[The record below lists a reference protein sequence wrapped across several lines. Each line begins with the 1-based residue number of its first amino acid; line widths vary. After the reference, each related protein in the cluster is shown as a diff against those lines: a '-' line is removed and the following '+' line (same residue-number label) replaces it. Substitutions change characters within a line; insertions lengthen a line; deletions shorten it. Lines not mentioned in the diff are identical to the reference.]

1 MQPCPNEAILSAFI
15 TTRHGAVVMSD
26 RRSVLYGF
34 FRRAIAQLVEQRS
47 PKPQVGGSSPSRPAR
62 YDVGR
67 WHSANCS

>member
-1 MQPCPNEAILSAFI
+1 MQPCPNEAVLSALI
-15 TTRHGAVVMSD
+15 TTRHGAVIMSD
-26 RRSVLYGF
+26 RRSVLHLF
-34 FRRAIAQLVEQRS
+34 DRAIAQLVEQRS